1 LAEVEH
7 DVPSLVFEA
16 RVDGILVFDPSVTID
31 GNEVAPQIDGR
42 PIEVDPGIHVAKFE
56 RKGLSAI
63 EQRLIVRGGEKNRLV
78 VADWTTPK
86 STQDPPPVRTDRPVP
101 SSVYITAAIGV
112 LGMAGFAIAGA
123 VGNGAKS
130 DLEASGCAPFC
141 APDKVSTMRNDY
153 LAADIGLGIGIAE
166 LATSALIFATRPD
179 RKLNPRSVAAPI
191 SALHASPAGTRS
203 GWTLLWWRLSF

>member
-1 LAEVEH
+1 
-7 DVPSLVFEA
+7 
-16 RVDGILVFDPSVTID
+16 
-31 GNEVAPQIDGR
+31 VAPQIDGR